1 MLDHGAS
8 HLQATAALFSRWF
21 LSNLFS
27 RSSEQVVGQVPHF
40 IAVSRLCRPRRN
52 ALIPSQM
59 IRIWVPGKKRE
70 ERNRIMLELYQQI
83 EDACTFIRQQWSGIP
98 HAGIILGTGLGPL
111 VEQIEIEAA
120 IEYESIPNFPKSTAT
135 SHRGRLVCGKLCGLP
150 VMVMEGRF
158 HMYEGYPLKQITLP
172 VRVMKALGAELLV
185 VSNAAGGMN
194 PYYRS
199 GDIVVI
205 EDHINLMGDNPLIGI
220 NDDRLGPRFPDMCQP
235 YDLAL
240 VDTALEVARRENI
253 VAHKG
258 VFVAVAGPNLETRAE
273 YRFLRAVGADL
284 VGMSTVPE
292 VIVAVHAGLRTI
304 GFSVVTDM
312 CLPDALEPADVQKII
327 ATANAA
333 EPNLRKLV
341 EGVLQHEASRKSTT

>member
-1 MLDHGAS
+1 MLDNRGS
-8 HLQATAALFSRWF
+8 HLQASDHKFWGSLHRLCWWRTDVLILGDSRVCTF
-21 LSNLFS
+21 
-27 RSSEQVVGQVPHF
+27 PHF
-40 IAVSRLCRPRRN
+40 RSLN
-52 ALIPSQM
+52 
-59 IRIWVPGKKRE
+59 KT
-70 ERNRIMLELYQQI
+70 MLELYQQI
-83 EDACTFIRQQWSGIP
+83 EDACAYIRQHWNGKP

-111 VEQIEIEAA
+111 VQQIEVEAA
-120 IEYESIPNFPKSTAT
+120 IEYESIPHFPKSTAT

-194 PYYRS
+194 PYYKA

-220 NDDRLGPRFPDMCQP
+220 NDDRLGPRFPDMCEP
-235 YDLAL
+235 YDLEL
-240 VDTALEVARRENI
+240 VDQALAIARRENI

-273 YRFLRAVGADL
+273 YRFLRAIGADL

-292 VIVAVHAGLRTI
+292 VIVAVHAGLRTV

-312 CLPDALEPADVQKII
+312 CLPDALEPANVEKII

-333 EPNLRKLV
+333 EPSLRKLV
-341 EGVLQHEASRKSTT
+341 EGVLRFEASR